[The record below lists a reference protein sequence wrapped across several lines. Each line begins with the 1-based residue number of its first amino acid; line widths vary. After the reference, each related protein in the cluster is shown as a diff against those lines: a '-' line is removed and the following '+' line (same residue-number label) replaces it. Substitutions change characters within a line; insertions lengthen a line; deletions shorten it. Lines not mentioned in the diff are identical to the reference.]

1 MLMRRQSISN
11 ADIEKK
17 EGYSTPSVPFE
28 FGDGKQDPENRWGIY
43 WNKFSPLQ
51 VKIAYVDVAFACL
64 LIHPDLETWY
74 LESSVSSVHYEN
86 KVNYYEWESQKE
98 CIYFWE

>member
-74 LESSVSSVHYEN
+74 LESSVSSVRYEN

>member
-11 ADIEKK
+11 ADIQKK
-17 EGYSTPSVPFE
+17 EGHSTPSVPFE
-28 FGDGKQDPENRWGIY
+28 FGDGEHDPENRWGIY

-51 VKIAYVDVAFACL
+51 VKITYVDVAFACL
-64 LIHPDLETWY
+64 LIHPDLATWY

-86 KVNYYEWESQKE
+86 KVNHYEWESQKE
-98 CIYFWE
+98 RIYFWE